1 MLEIQNLLR
10 TSLGQPKVTELKTNV
25 ILYEEIN
32 SQNPGVLSEATII
45 EEEQEW
51 VMMTQ

>member
-25 ILYEEIN
+25 VLYEEIN
-32 SQNPGVLSEATII
+32 NQNPGVLSEATII
-45 EEEQEW
+45 EEEQE
-51 VMMTQ
+51 